1 MAAAQLAP
9 RAVSPASPN
18 NDLSKPLFD
27 TITSVY
33 NVDGIGEKAAK
44 TVVAEIDGRAI
55 TLGDVG
61 DVVRDAAEGQRR
73 LPFETLF
80 PVVLQQLVQRQAL
93 VIQAQRRGL
102 DDDPTVRRRMRAA
115 ADQVLATAL
124 IEAETAAVTTEQT
137 LLDEFAKTWLG
148 KPGPEQVHLRLIMTD
163 TEPAAREAIK
173 QLRTGADF
181 ATLAQQ
187 ISKDSSAHNGGDLG
201 FAARDGLIPEIGAV
215 AFMLDPG
222 EIARHP
228 VAAKGSWFVVKTEE
242 RRIGPTPRF
251 RDLRHGLLLAR
262 QQALLEDV
270 LRSALTDVIIR
281 GYPITGRTEDGN
293 QP

>member
-1 MAAAQLAP
+1 
-9 RAVSPASPN
+9 VSPASPN

-27 TITSVY
+27 TITSIY
-33 NVDGIGEKAAK
+33 NVEGFGEKAAK

-61 DVVRDAAEGQRR
+61 DVIRDAAEGQRR
-73 LPFETLF
+73 LPFEMLF

-137 LLDEFAKTWLG
+137 LLDEFAKIWLG

-163 TEPAAREAIK
+163 TESAARDAIK
-173 QLRTGADF
+173 QIKAGADF
-181 ATLAQQ
+181 AALAKQ
-187 ISKDSSAHNGGDLG
+187 ISKDSSARNGGDLG
-201 FAARDGLIPEIGAV
+201 FAERDGLIAEIGAV
-215 AFMLDPG
+215 AFVLDPG
-222 EIARHP
+222 EVARYP

-242 RRIGPTPRF
+242 RRTGPTPHF
-251 RDLRHGLLLAR
+251 HDLRHGLLLAR
-262 QQALLEDV
+262 QQRRLEDV
-270 LRSALTDVIIR
+270 LRSAQTEVIVR
-281 GYPITGRTEDGN
+281 GYPITGKTDDGN